1 MSAAFCIH
9 PGDNV
14 ATLLAETTPG
24 SVIIQGETSTEITT
38 REAIP
43 AAHKIAIAN
52 IPAGEPVIKY
62 GWPIGRATRL
72 IEIGEWVHLHNLA
85 SNYDE
90 RSGTLDLHTGSPTD
104 SNDAYV

>member
-1 MSAAFCIH
+1 MATAFCIH
-9 PGDNV
+9 RDDNV
-14 ATLLAETTPG
+14 ATLLTDTGPG
-24 SVIIQGETSTEITT
+24 AVSVIGETMMELAT
-38 REAIP
+38 RETIA
-43 AAHKIAIAN
+43 AAHKIAMVR

-62 GWPIGRATRL
+62 GWPIGRATRA

-104 SNDAYV
+104 TTDAYV